1 VFAGVLADPE
11 ALGSTCLPGVLRTSP
26 RRLGEADFVAW
37 LRRRDCAGDRSVA
50 PPGIDHRGLCRAL
63 LGLRRSAATADWTS
77 IWAAVANFAIK
88 AAGPVLLGGREL
100 PRPVVAVIALL
111 GPALLMALVVVGTF
125 SDGSSLRVDAQAAG
139 VAVAGG
145 AFLFRVPML
154 AGIALGA
161 LTAALLRL
169 AA

>member
-1 VFAGVLADPE
+1 
-11 ALGSTCLPGVLRTSP
+11 
-26 RRLGEADFVAW
+26 
-37 LRRRDCAGDRSVA
+37 
-50 PPGIDHRGLCRAL
+50 
-63 LGLRRSAATADWTS
+63 
-77 IWAAVANFAIK
+77 
-88 AAGPVLLGGREL
+88 
-100 PRPVVAVIALL
+100 
-111 GPALLMALVVVGTF
+111 MALVVVGTF

-145 AFLFRVPML
+145 AFLLRVPML